1 MKGRD
6 PVELFSIK
14 KTLTSVKSAEN
25 ITTKFD
31 KSIRGTG
38 SKNFDKYEVIIENQY
53 L

>member
-1 MKGRD
+1 MKGRN
-6 PVELFSIK
+6 PVDLFSIK

-25 ITTKFD
+25 ITAKFNT
-31 KSIRGTG
+31 SIRGGG